1 MGLGG
6 ERQDRWFVYVARCAD
21 GSLYTGIARD
31 VSARIALHNAGK
43 GARYTRGRGPLV
55 LCATRRC
62 SSKGDALRLEL
73 AVKALPRARKEEL
86 VVGAEGSARLRAFA
100 RRALGPKLRART
112 EVRP

>member
-1 MGLGG
+1 MGPGG
-6 ERQDRWFVYVARCAD
+6 ARQDRWFVYVARCAD

-86 VVGAEGSARLRAFA
+86 VVGDALRAFA
-100 RRALGPKLRART
+100 RRALGHKLRPRT